1 MSVEVAVS
9 AMQTRALEETVN
21 SFDFLEL
28 VSLDE
33 DTKDSMTLSVVANS
47 SLCASPGPVGC
58 QRELGQKSL

>member
-21 SFDFLEL
+21 SFDLEL